1 MPRRT
6 RKILRLTK
14 DILLT
19 LFSAW
24 WILIGFLNFFFY
36 PLLTV
41 TFGHRPWNG
50 NALWLNWAYLND
62 VYNLFFRDNPNYGI
76 SDVPPPLTIFG
87 WYAMIGISLIVTLLV
102 VRHIYRVGSRINE
115 WSKLRTEQHVQ

>member
-1 MPRRT
+1 MLRRI
-6 RKILRLTK
+6 RKLLSLAK

-19 LFSAW
+19 LFSVW
-24 WILIGFLNFFFY
+24 WILVGFLNFFFY

-50 NALWLNWAYLND
+50 NALWLNWAFLND
-62 VYNLFFRDNPNYGI
+62 LYSLFFRDNLNQGI

-87 WYAMIGISLIVTLLV
+87 WYAMIGIALTVTLMV
-102 VRHIYRVGSRINE
+102 VRHIYRVGRRINE
-115 WSKLRTEQHVQ
+115 WSKLRAEQPVK

>member
-1 MPRRT
+1 MLRRI
-6 RKILRLTK
+6 RKLLSLAR

-19 LFSAW
+19 LFSVW
-24 WILIGFLNFFFY
+24 WILVGFLNFFFY

-41 TFGHRPWNG
+41 TFGHRPWSG

-62 VYNLFFRDNPNYGI
+62 VYDLFFRNNPNHGI

-87 WYAMIGISLIVTLLV
+87 WYVMIGISLIITLLV
-102 VRHIYRVGSRINE
+102 VRHIYRMGSRINE
-115 WSKLRTEQHVQ
+115 WSKLRAEQPVK